1 MFWMMLSGTH
11 TRDAHEM
18 IVAMYEEYYPQA
30 SANDAKFQLSP
41 DKPDPLDLFDQCRAV
56 VVPKGAVIFWSPW
69 LLHGVAKLK
78 TTAPAQSYI
87 YLGFLPAVDRPEYKN
102 IAKISERE
110 DRIRSFEQ
118 GPLMRP
124 NCIQVWIPS
133 AIIQSGSRT
142 TTTASRSMRTKPQTH
157 GLGRPN
163 APSRLVVALMASPL
177 RSRTLCLFLIPTMCP
192 LTGSRPTGSACLASA
207 CGVTHEPQRRS

>member
-1 MFWMMLSGTH
+1 MMLSGTH

-118 GPLMRP
+118 GDAPKLYPSLDPICYYPKRFENNH
-124 NCIQVWIPS
+124 NCLKKYADKTPDTWP
-133 AIIQSGSRT
+133 GK
-142 TTTASRSMRTKPQTH
+142 TK
-157 GLGRPN
+157 
-163 APSRLVVALMASPL
+163 
-177 RSRTLCLFLIPTMCP
+177 RTLKTRRGPNGEPIEVPHFVPVLDPNYVPFDG
-192 LTGSRPTGSACLASA
+192 LTPHGERMLGKRLWGDA
-207 CGVTHEPQRRS
+207 